1 MQVPQMFKQSMIALS
16 VALLGYSY
24 KALKPPPPKK
34 CGSAGGPPVT
44 STRIKLADGRHLAYR
59 ESGVTKDEARYKI
72 IVIHGFNSCKEQ
84 PLPVS
89 EELVE
94 ELKLYLL
101 FFDRAGYGE
110 SDPHPRRSVKSEA
123 YDIQE
128 LADTLQLGSKF
139 YVIGISMGGY
149 AAWSC
154 IRYIPQRQDTYLR
167 YLFLRKGVLHSLT
180 LAGISLIVPFVHYWW
195 PHFPSELSREAW
207 RKLPVSDRWTL
218 RVAHY
223 TPWWLYWW
231 MNQKLFPSLKIMS
244 DIATVFTQKDLEI
257 SEKRVEVPKE
267 KIRQQG
273 VYESLHRDMM
283 VSFADWEFSPLDLRN
298 PCPKNEGSVH
308 IWQGYDDNI
317 IPSTVNRFISEK
329 LEWIK
334 YHEIVDGG
342 HMFIYEQTMCETV
355 VRALVL
361 G

>member
-1 MQVPQMFKQSMIALS
+1 MVSVFMQVPQMFRQLMVALS
-16 VALLGYSY
+16 VALLGYGY

-34 CGSAGGPPVT
+34 CGSAGGSPVN
-44 STRIKLADGRHLAYR
+44 SPRIRLADGRHLAYR
-59 ESGVTKDEARYKI
+59 ESGVAKDEARYKI
-72 IVIHGFNSCKEQ
+72 IVIHGFNSCKDQ
-84 PLPVS
+84 PLPLS
-89 EELVE
+89 QELVE
-94 ELKLYLL
+94 ELKLYML

-128 LADTLQLGSKF
+128 LADALQLGSKF
-139 YVIGISMGGY
+139 YVIGISIGGY

-154 IRYIPQRQDTYLR
+154 IRYIPQR
-167 YLFLRKGVLHSLT
+167 
-180 LAGISLIVPFVHYWW
+180 LAGISLVVPFVHYWW

-207 RKLPVSDRWTL
+207 RKLPVSDRWTF

-223 TPWWLYWW
+223 TPWLLYWW
-231 MNQKLFPSLKIMS
+231 MNQKLFPSLKILS
-244 DIATVFTQKDLEI
+244 DIATVFTQQDLEI
-257 SEKRVEVPKE
+257 NEKRVEVPNE

-283 VSFADWEFSPLDLRN
+283 ASFANWEFSPLDLRN
-298 PCPKNEGSVH
+298 PFPKNEGSVH
-308 IWQGYDDNI
+308 IWQGHEDKI
-317 IPSTVNRFISEK
+317 IPSKVNRFISEK

-334 YHEIVDGG
+334 YHEIIEGG
-342 HMFIYEQTMCETV
+342 HMFIYEQSMCETV